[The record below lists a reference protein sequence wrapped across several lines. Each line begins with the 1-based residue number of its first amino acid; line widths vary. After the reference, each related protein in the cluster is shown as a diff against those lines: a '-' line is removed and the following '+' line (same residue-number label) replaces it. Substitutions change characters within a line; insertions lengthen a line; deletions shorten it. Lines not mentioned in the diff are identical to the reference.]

1 MFVRRCL
8 LLGAALVASLIVA
21 HQAEARIVR
30 RAEAEP
36 ASLTKKTSATSDCA
50 KPEPSCCTPAPV
62 CCDEPCIKYHH
73 RGPKLCCGNCSPPK
87 EIVLKVKNPCT
98 GCETDVPVC
107 MPACCEGEPKV
118 CEGTGF
124 LGRDIVEYEWCCG
137 FSVRVAFKHGGDLVV
152 TTWGR

>member
-8 LLGAALVASLIVA
+8 LLGAALVASLSVA
-21 HQAEARIVR
+21 QLAEARIVR

-36 ASLTKKTSATSDCA
+36 ASLTKKTSDCA
-50 KPEPSCCTPAPV
+50 KPEPSCCAPQPK
-62 CCDEPCIKYHH
+62 CCAEPCIKYHH
-73 RGPKLCCGNCSPPK
+73 RGPKLCCGNCSAPK

-98 GCETDVPVC
+98 GCETEVPVC
-107 MPACCEGEPKV
+107 TPACCEGEPKV

-137 FSVRVAFKHGGDLVV
+137 FYVRVAFTHCGDIVV